1 MTVDT
6 NTVVTLQ
13 YRLTNDKTGEKI
25 EETTPE
31 NPMEFLYGVERIL
44 PAFEENIHGLND
56 GETFDF
62 SIASAD
68 AYGDRNED
76 QIATIPVSVFHDEE
90 GKINESEIFQGA
102 LVPMSDGEGNHLRG
116 HVMEITAENVKMD
129 FNHPLAG
136 NDLHFTGTVTAIR
149 QATQDEISHGH
160 SHGAHGHHH

>member
-1 MTVDT
+1 M

-13 YRLTNDKTGEKI
+13 YRLTNNNTNEKI
-25 EETTPE
+25 EETTAE
-31 NPMEFLYGVERIL
+31 NPMEFLYGVERII
-44 PAFEENIHGLND
+44 PAFEENIHGLKAGD
-56 GETFDF
+56 TFDF

-68 AYGDRNED
+68 AYGDRNDD
-76 QIATIPVSVFHDEE
+76 QVATIPVSVFHDES
-90 GKINESEIFQGA
+90 GKLNEQDIFEGA

-116 HVMEITAENVKMD
+116 RVLEITADTVKMD